1 MTANLTERQQ
11 KWFAS
16 VKASLERDTGRP
28 LDAWVEIVRRDCPE
42 TERRKQEA
50 WLKATYGMSI
60 IRAGQII
67 HAVNPEPDMWDD
79 PEVLRAALW
88 KDPAAR
94 DILIAFEAL
103 IIDIADVIPTQRK
116 GYSAWSRTVQFA
128 ALKPLRGGKAMLG
141 LAIAPESDA
150 RLAPARKDSWS
161 ERLKSTVT
169 LARPADLEG
178 LLPLV
183 EAAWQRS

>member
-1 MTANLTERQQ
+1 MAANLTERQQ

-28 LDAWVEIVRRDCPE
+28 LDEWVEIVRRDCPE

-50 WLKATYGMSI
+50 WLKAIYGMSM

-67 HAVNPEPDMWDD
+67 NAVSPEPDLWED
-79 PEVLRAALW
+79 PAYQRAELW
-88 KDPAAR
+88 KDPASTA
-94 DILIAFEAL
+94 ILTAFEDL
-103 IIDIADVIPTQRK
+103 IKDIPGVVPTQRK
-116 GYSAWSRTVQFA
+116 GFTAWSRAVQFA
-128 ALKPLRGGKAMLG
+128 ALKPVRGGQAQLG
-141 LAIAPESDA
+141 LAIAPESDP
-150 RLAPARKDSWS
+150 RLTVARKDSWS
-161 ERLKSTVT
+161 ERLKSTLT
-169 LARPADLEG
+169 LATPADVAG

>member
-1 MTANLTERQQ
+1 MAGNLTERQQ

-28 LDAWVEIVRRDCPE
+28 LDAWVEIVRRDCLE

-50 WLKATYGMSI
+50 WLKATYGMSM

-67 HAVNPEPDMWDD
+67 NAVSPEPDMWED
-79 PEVLRAALW
+79 PAYQRAELW
-88 KDPAAR
+88 KDADSTA
-94 DILIAFEAL
+94 ILIAFEEL
-103 IIDIADVIPTQRK
+103 IQDIADVIPTQRK
-116 GYSAWSRTVQFA
+116 GFTAWSRAVQFA

-169 LARPADLEG
+169 LTTPADLEG

-183 EAAWQRS
+183 EAAWQKS

>member
-1 MTANLTERQQ
+1 MAANLTERQQ

-50 WLKATYGMSI
+50 WLKATYGMSM

-67 HAVNPEPDMWDD
+67 NAVNPEPDMWED
-79 PEVLRAALW
+79 PAFQRGELW
-88 KDPAAR
+88 KDAGSTA
-94 DILIAFEAL
+94 ILIAFEAL
-103 IIDIADVIPTQRK
+103 IQDIADVIPTQRK
-116 GYSAWSRTVQFA
+116 GFTAWSRAVQFA
-128 ALKPLRGGKAMLG
+128 AMKPLRGGKAMLG

-150 RLAPARKDSWS
+150 RLALARKDTWS

-169 LARPADLEG
+169 LTTPADLEG

-183 EAAWQRS
+183 EAAWQKS